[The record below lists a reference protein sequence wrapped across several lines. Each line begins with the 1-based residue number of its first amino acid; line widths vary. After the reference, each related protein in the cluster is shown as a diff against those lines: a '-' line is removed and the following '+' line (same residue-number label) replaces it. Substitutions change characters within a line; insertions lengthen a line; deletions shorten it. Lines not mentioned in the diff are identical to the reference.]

1 MPEDVRTKILP
12 QLHAL
17 TDIVS
22 KTYDIGECKRFE
34 PLTGGLLNRV
44 HLVTTSRSKYVLKE
58 HRYYNSAGKL
68 QSLKS
73 LLDHLKLHEISCDY
87 IVPTRDGGFFFE
99 FKDSIYIVHRFI
111 PGTNYTDLSKLNGQQ
126 RTNAIEF
133 LIQYH
138 SAVWGSRLKGESI
151 QPCELPVVFTDNI
164 EWIRRYISSHQ
175 SIFDH
180 EEDFGFVMG
189 QTDKLGEFLRSK
201 HYQVLPRLLIH
212 GDYRF
217 CNVVFTGDR
226 VVGIFDWDLMQ
237 YAPRVFEAVDACSNF
252 SLDLQDASEGV
263 DGVDRFADFK
273 RLLTTY
279 QRAANHRNLDLSA
292 GEIAAIPEMLRL
304 RSLQTGIN
312 FAILLRQL
320 PLRPGETKYDRINR
334 SQQCLNDA
342 LETLRKLDHGVLRG
356 GNIHLQ

>member
-44 HLVTTSRSKYVLKE
+44 YLVTTSRSKYVLKE

-68 QSLKS
+68 HSLKS
-73 LLDHLKLHEISCDY
+73 LLDQLKLHEISCDY
-87 IVPTRDGGFFFE
+87 IVPTRDGEFFFE
-99 FKDSIYIVHRFI
+99 FNDSKYIMHKFI

-133 LIQYH
+133 LVQYH
-138 SAVWGSRLKGESI
+138 SAVWGSRLEGESI

-164 EWIRRYISSHQ
+164 GWIRRYISSHQ
-175 SIFDH
+175 NVFDH
-180 EEDFGFVMG
+180 EEDFRFVMG
-189 QTDKLGEFLRSK
+189 QTDKLDAFVKSK
-201 HYQVLPRLLIH
+201 HYQDLPRLLVH

-217 CNVVFTGDR
+217 CNVVFTGNK
-226 VVGIFDWDLMQ
+226 VAGLFDWDLLQ
-237 YAPRVFEAVDACSNF
+237 CAPRVFEVVDACSNF
-252 SLDLQDASEGV
+252 ALDLQNMGEDV
-263 DGVDRFADFK
+263 DSVDRFADFK

-304 RSLQTGIN
+304 KSLQTGIN

-320 PLRPGETKYDRINR
+320 PLRPGETEYGRINR
-334 SQQCLNDA
+334 SQRCLHDA
-342 LETLRKLDHGVLRG
+342 LETLRNIDDDVIRG
-356 GNIHLQ
+356 DFDL